1 MQDAPPT
8 LQEADPAPTRTVL
21 IVEDDADI
29 GEALSAFLQDATDYQ
44 VIHVS
49 DGFAALKVV
58 RTLIP
63 HLILLD
69 YLLPG
74 MDGLECLDRLR
85 ESQGVEQTPV
95 IFMSATPPQ
104 NVQARTD
111 LALLEKPFE
120 MDALLVLIRQL
131 IEGE

>member
-1 MQDAPPT
+1 MQGIP
-8 LQEADPAPTRTVL
+8 LKKQGEDPAPVKTVL
-21 IVEDDADI
+21 IVEDDAAI
-29 GEALSAFLQDATDYQ
+29 GEALSAFLQDATAYQ
-44 VIHVS
+44 VIQVS
-49 DGFAALKVV
+49 DGFEALKVV

-74 MDGLECLDRLR
+74 MDGLECLERLR
-85 ESQGVEQTPV
+85 ESKGCEQTPV
-95 IFMSATPPQ
+95 ILMSATPPQ

-120 MDALLVLIRQL
+120 MDALLDLIKRQMTS
-131 IEGE
+131 E

>member
-1 MQDAPPT
+1 MQEQP
-8 LQEADPAPTRTVL
+8 QSSQGEDPMSAKTVL

-29 GEALSAFLQDATDYQ
+29 GEALTAFLHDATDYQ
-44 VIHVS
+44 VIHAA

-69 YLLPG
+69 YQLPG

-85 ESQGVEQTPV
+85 ESKGVEQVPV
-95 IFMSATPPQ
+95 IFMSAALPQ
-104 NVQARTD
+104 SVQARTD
-111 LALLEKPFE
+111 LTVLEKPFE
-120 MDALLVLIRQL
+120 MDALLTLVRQL
-131 IEGE
+131 MGNE